1 MNGYENATI
10 LCTIVADPKPI
21 AIIKKDSNNDTAGC
35 DLRVCIN
42 QTQLVDGKWTE
53 HPRFLTLTAWYYTAQ
68 KLLKSKWCKKGY
80 HALFV
85 CKVRE
90 RVYEGKEGP
99 AKTLDYEILDAQ
111 PVLVSASANTQQN
124 ARNNAHVETQRAP
137 QDSNRYT
144 NPNPAPTSLL
154 ADEDIPF

>member
-1 MNGYENATI
+1 MNGYESSTI

-21 AIIKKDSNNDTAGC
+21 AIMKKESNDISGC
-35 DLRVCIN
+35 DIRVCIN

-53 HPRFLTLTAWYYTAQ
+53 HPRFITLTAWYYTAT
-68 KLLKSKWCKKGY
+68 KLLKAKWCKKGY
-80 HALFV
+80 HALFL
-85 CKVRE
+85 CKVKE

-99 AKTLDYEILDAQ
+99 AKALDYEILDAQ

-124 ARNNAHVETQRAP
+124 ARNNARVESERAP
-137 QDSNRYT
+137 QDANRYT

-154 ADEDIPF
+154 AEEDIPF